1 MSNVFGKI
9 VNKIR
14 KVVRCQTDAKSYHTL
29 IQDGT
34 SRYFL
39 DLYHKYKRYGKEH
52 STDWDVEQVLSE
64 LLVVS
69 HTIEK
74 GLTVPESRLGF
85 GERKVDTLITLLDA
99 ISGEQA
105 KQQERYLIAVRTLTR
120 YVTFHQRRGYQLPKR
135 VEDAYAKYR
144 KIFAINELNDL
155 ASYKSMKGY
164 EHLAELSF
172 ADFAKLRHSVRFY
185 DEKPV
190 EEEKVINAIRLAQ
203 TAPSTCNR
211 QSTKVLHIAE
221 KEKINQVLNI
231 HSGCRSF
238 ASNIPTLLLLY
249 SDLRDWD
256 GGADF
261 FGPYL
266 DGGIF
271 LMNLLYGLEYYSIG
285 ACPLNAYFSKENENA
300 LREILGMQPYEI
312 PIALVAC
319 GNIDAEVQ
327 LPLSERRPIRDIYRK
342 L

>member
-1 MSNVFGKI
+1 MSNVLKKI
-9 VNKIR
+9 VNKFR
-14 KVVRCQTDAKSYHTL
+14 KIAHYKTDAKSYYAL
-29 IQDGT
+29 MQDGT
-34 SRYFL
+34 SPYFL

-52 STDWDVEQVLSE
+52 SANWDGEQVLSE
-64 LLVVS
+64 LLVLS

-85 GERKVDTLITLLDA
+85 GEKKVDALITLLEA
-99 ISGEQA
+99 IPEEQA
-105 KQQERYLIAVRTLTR
+105 MQEERYLIALRTLCR
-120 YVTFHQRRGYQLPKR
+120 YVIFHHKRDYQLPGR
-135 VEDAYAKYR
+135 VEETYAKYN
-144 KIFAINELNDL
+144 KTFAINDL
-155 ASYKSMKGY
+155 KDLSSYLSIRGY
-164 EHLAELSF
+164 EHLSQLSF
-172 ADFAKLRHSVRFY
+172 ADFAQLRHSVRFY

-190 EEEKVINAIRLAQ
+190 DEERIVDAIRLAQ

-211 QSTKVLHIAE
+211 QSTKVLHITD
-221 KEKINQVLNI
+221 KEIIGKVLNI

-238 ASNIPTLLLLY
+238 ANNIPTLLLLY

-285 ACPLNAYFSKENENA
+285 ACPLNAYFSKDNEKA
-300 LREILGMQPYEI
+300 LREILRLQPYEL
-312 PIALVAC
+312 PVVLVAC

-327 LPLSERRPIRDIYRK
+327 LPLSERRPIRDIYKK

>member
-1 MSNVFGKI
+1 MSNVFWKI

-52 STDWDVEQVLSE
+52 SIDWDVEQVLSE

-144 KIFAINELNDL
+144 KIFAINEL
-155 ASYKSMKGY
+155 K
-164 EHLAELSF
+164 
-172 ADFAKLRHSVRFY
+172 
-185 DEKPV
+185 
-190 EEEKVINAIRLAQ
+190 
-203 TAPSTCNR
+203 
-211 QSTKVLHIAE
+211 
-221 KEKINQVLNI
+221 
-231 HSGCRSF
+231 
-238 ASNIPTLLLLY
+238 
-249 SDLRDWD
+249 
-256 GGADF
+256 
-261 FGPYL
+261 
-266 DGGIF
+266 
-271 LMNLLYGLEYYSIG
+271 
-285 ACPLNAYFSKENENA
+285 
-300 LREILGMQPYEI
+300 
-312 PIALVAC
+312 
-319 GNIDAEVQ
+319 
-327 LPLSERRPIRDIYRK
+327 RPIEN
-342 L
+342 

>member
-14 KVVRCQTDAKSYHTL
+14 KIARYKTDAKSYYAL
-29 IQDGT
+29 LQDGT
-34 SRYFL
+34 SPYFL
-39 DLYHKYKRYGKEH
+39 DLYHRCKQYGKEH
-52 STDWDVEQVLSE
+52 STDWDAEQVLSE

-85 GERKVDTLITLLDA
+85 GEKKVDTLITLLEA
-99 ISGEQA
+99 IPEDYA
-105 KQQERYLIAVRTLTR
+105 KQEERYLIALRTLTR
-120 YVTFHQRRGYQLPKR
+120 YVIFHHRRDYQLPKR
-135 VEDAYAKYR
+135 VEDAYAKYC
-144 KIFAINELNDL
+144 KFFAIDNL
-155 ASYKSMKGY
+155 AGFAPYKTIKGY
-164 EHLAELSF
+164 EYLSKLSF
-172 ADFAKLRHSVRFY
+172 ADFAQLRHSVRFY
-185 DEKPV
+185 AEEPIDEERVV
-190 EEEKVINAIRLAQ
+190 EAIRLAQ

-211 QSTKVLHIAE
+211 QSTKVLHIAD
-221 KEKINQVLNI
+221 KEKINQVLSI

-238 ASNIPTLLLLY
+238 ANNIPTLLLIY

-266 DGGIF
+266 DGGIY
-271 LMNLLYGLEYYSIG
+271 LMNLLYGLEYNSIG
-285 ACPLNAYFSKENENA
+285 ACPLNAYFSKENEKA
-300 LREILGMQPYEI
+300 LREILSMQPYEI
-312 PIALVAC
+312 PVALVAC